1 MGKYKLAVLGV
12 SEARWNGNG
21 RTEITNGNILVYL
34 GMSNTDNDHIRGL
47 GILINNNIR
56 GALVEWNPVSERIIA
71 ARIQT
76 KLRKTSIV
84 QCYAPTEN
92 AELVEAFYSLL
103 GKTLFSIKISDIVV
117 MIGDLN
123 AQIGNNNQDTEHIM
137 GRHGIPCENENAN
150 GQLLI
155 ELCGKHGFLV
165 DGMVF
170 SHRDCHKITWV
181 SPDKDNQMEN

>member
-1 MGKYKLAVLGV
+1 LGV

-21 RTEITNGNILVYL
+21 RTESTNGNILVYS
-34 GMSNTDNDHIRGL
+34 GMSNTDNYHIRSL

-56 GALVEWNPVSERIIA
+56 GALVEWNPVTERIIT

-76 KLRKTSIV
+76 KLRKTPIV

-92 AELVEAFYSLL
+92 AELVEKEPFYSLL
-103 GKTLFSIKISDIVV
+103 GKTLFSIKRNDIVA

-123 AQIGNNNQDTEHIM
+123 AQVGNNNQDTEHIM
-137 GRHGIPCENENAN
+137 GRHEIPCENENAN

-165 DGMVF
+165 GGMVF

-181 SPDKDNQMEN
+181 SPHKDNQIGN